1 MDSKAINWN
10 FGHSDTIQLFFT
22 VGKKR
27 IIKKYEQLG
36 PDVLKLIKQTYP
48 DGFEDNLISFQTA
61 TGELALA
68 LPLETEDT
76 SYLIKMPVNSLP
88 EDDDEYDSGS
98 SSDGDF
104 GNFDSLEVA
113 EDVLDDDDD

>member
-1 MDSKAINWN
+1 M
-10 FGHSDTIQLFFT
+10 
-22 VGKKR
+22 GKKR

-48 DGFEDNLISFQTA
+48 DGFEDNLITFQTP

-68 LPLETEDT
+68 LPFETEDT
-76 SYLIKMPVNSLP
+76 SFLIKMPNNSLP
-88 EDDDEYDSGS
+88 EDDDDYDSGN

-104 GNFDSLEVA
+104 GNFESLDVA
-113 EDVLDDDDD
+113 EDVVDDDDD

>member
-1 MDSKAINWN
+1 
-10 FGHSDTIQLFFT
+10 

-48 DGFEDNLISFQTA
+48 DGFEDNLITFQTP

-76 SYLIKMPVNSLP
+76 SYLVKMPNNSLP
-88 EDDDEYDSGS
+88 EDDDDYDAGGN
-98 SSDGDF
+98 SDSDF
-104 GNFDSLEVA
+104 GNFESLDVA
-113 EDVLDDDDD
+113 EDVADDDSE